1 MLQKLGRYEIIEELG
16 RGAMGIIYK
25 AKDPVIGR
33 YVAIKTIRLG
43 DFTDSTH
50 VAELHS
56 RLMREAQSAGVLSH
70 PNIITIFDVGEEGGL
85 AYFAMELVEGVTLE
99 QIVEGARRL
108 DESAIVSIA
117 RQTADAL
124 GFAHQHGIVHRD
136 IKPANIMLTQD
147 GRVKVADFGIAK
159 VGSAKMTQTGML
171 LGSPSYMAPEHFL
184 GQPLDGRSDIFALG
198 ILLYELITGQP
209 PFAAENLG
217 TLSYKIVHEDPLPPI
232 KLKPGMNPRLNALVV
247 KALARDPASRFQTA
261 EEMCA
266 ALDALDIPRVGTK
279 TERME
284 PLLVKTVVVPMPAKR
299 RRRVGLWLLVFLL
312 LLTGTVAGVAILY
325 PEEFKQTYYLAKE
338 KLKPWIDRVKQTASG
353 QQPESQTPVPEPP
366 AEPPPKASETASVAA
381 EEAKPEARPMETPPQ
396 SVEVPIE
403 HPATPS
409 AATEEPPSSAQPEGA
424 LSSPKTIPPLS
435 VIPNATPAPANAAS
449 TAPGVIQVTSN
460 PSGAEVI
467 FDDRQNSVWT
477 TPYTF
482 QNVSKGRHTFE
493 VRKPG
498 YVPERRI
505 VVLLGNETQ
514 RVSVVLTMAAGLL
527 KVSTVPAGASIYVD
541 GELKREIT
549 PASLKIPAGARR
561 ILVHKEG
568 YQDVEQVIQIE
579 DNSITTL
586 NQQLA
591 PAP

>member
-16 RGAMGIIYK
+16 RGAMGVIYK

-43 DFTDSTH
+43 DFTDSAH

-70 PNIITIFDVGEEGGL
+70 PNIITIFDVGEEAGL

-99 QIVEGARRL
+99 HIVEGEQRL

-124 GFAHQHGIVHRD
+124 GFAHQRGIVHRD

-159 VGSAKMTQTGML
+159 VGSTKMTQTGML

-184 GQPLDGRSDIFALG
+184 GKPLDGRSDIFALG

-209 PFAAENLG
+209 PFVAENLG
-217 TLSYKIVHEDPLPPI
+217 TLSYKIAHEDPLPPI

-247 KALARDPASRFQTA
+247 KALARDPAARFQTA

-266 ALDALDIPRVGTK
+266 ALDGLDIPRLGTK
-279 TERME
+279 TERIE
-284 PLLVKTVVVPMPAKR
+284 PLLVRTVAVQLPTKKPR
-299 RRRVGLWLLVFLL
+299 RLGLWLLVFFL
-312 LLTGTVAGVAILY
+312 LLTGATAVVAILY
-325 PEEFKQTYYLAKE
+325 PEEFKQTFHLAKE
-338 KLKPWIDRVKQTASG
+338 KLRPWIDRAKQAASG
-353 QQPESQTPVPEPP
+353 QQPEPQTPAPETPAGPPP
-366 AEPPPKASETASVAA
+366 AASETPSSGR
-381 EEAKPEARPMETPPQ
+381 EEAKPSETTANPVETPAESAVAPPTVA
-396 SVEVPIE
+396 VEPPPPTGSE
-403 HPATPS
+403 NA
-409 AATEEPPSSAQPEGA
+409 PPSS
-424 LSSPKTIPPLS
+424 K
-435 VIPNATPAPANAAS
+435 ATPEPAISKAPPVPSNPA
-449 TAPGVIQVTSN
+449 TVPGIIQVTSN
-460 PSGAEVI
+460 PSGAEII
-467 FDDRQNSVWT
+467 FDDRQNGSWT

-482 QNVSKGRHTFE
+482 QNVSKGRHTLE
-493 VRKPG
+493 VRKSG
-498 YVPERRI
+498 YVTERRI
-505 VVLLGNETQ
+505 VVLLGNESQ
-514 RVSVVLTMAAGLL
+514 RVSVALMIAAGML
-527 KVSTVPAGASIYVD
+527 KVTTVPGGASIYVD
-541 GELKREIT
+541 GELKREVT
-549 PASLKIPAGARR
+549 PASLKIPAGTRR
-561 ILVHKEG
+561 ILLRKEG
-568 YQDVEQVIQIE
+568 YRDVEQIIEIE

-591 PAP
+591 PAPQ

>member
-16 RGAMGIIYK
+16 RGAMGVIYK

-33 YVAIKTIRLG
+33 YVAVKTIRLG
-43 DFTDSTH
+43 DFTDSAH

-70 PNIITIFDVGEEGGL
+70 PNIITIFDVGEEAGL
-85 AYFAMELVEGVTLE
+85 AYFAMELVEGATLE
-99 QIVEGARRL
+99 HIVEGEQRL

-124 GFAHQHGIVHRD
+124 GFAHQRGIVHRD

-159 VGSAKMTQTGML
+159 VGSTKMTQTGML

-209 PFAAENLG
+209 PFSAENLG

-232 KLKPGMNPRLNALVV
+232 KLKPGMNPKLNALVV
-247 KALARDPASRFQTA
+247 QALARDPAARFQTA

-266 ALDALDIPRVGTK
+266 ALDTLDIPRVGTK
-279 TERME
+279 TERIE
-284 PLLVKTVVVPMPAKR
+284 PLLVRTVAVAVPVRKR
-299 RRRVGLWLLVFLL
+299 GGKGLWFLVLLL
-312 LLTGTVAGVAILY
+312 LLTGATAGVAILY
-325 PEEFKQTYYLAKE
+325 PEEFKRTFRLAKA
-338 KLKPWIDRVKQTASG
+338 KLQPWIDRVKQTASG
-353 QQPESQTPVPEPP
+353 QQPEPQTPVPEAP
-366 AEPPPKASETASVAA
+366 AGPPPTASETASSGT
-381 EEAKPEARPMETPPQ
+381 EEAKPSETPANP
-396 SVEVPIE
+396 VET
-403 HPATPS
+403 PAES
-409 AATEEPPSSAQPEGA
+409 AVAPPAVAVEPPSSAGPEDA
-424 LSSPKTIPPLS
+424 PPSSK
-435 VIPNATPAPANAAS
+435 ATSPAISKPTPTPTNAAA
-449 TAPGVIQVTSN
+449 TVPGIIQVTSS
-460 PSGAEVI
+460 PSGAEII
-467 FDDRQNSVWT
+467 FDDRQNSAWT
-477 TPYTF
+477 TPFTF
-482 QNVSKGRHTFE
+482 QNVSKGRHTLE
-493 VRKPG
+493 VRKTG
-498 YVPERRI
+498 YVTERRI
-505 VVLLGNETQ
+505 VVLLGNESQ
-514 RVSVVLTMAAGLL
+514 RVSVLLAMAAGVL
-527 KVSTVPAGASIYVD
+527 KVSTVPGGASIYVD
-541 GELKREIT
+541 GELKREVT

-561 ILVHKEG
+561 ILLRKEG
-568 YQDVEQVIQIE
+568 YRDVEQVLEIE

>member
-43 DFTDSTH
+43 DFTDSAH
-50 VAELHS
+50 LAELHS

-99 QIVEGARRL
+99 QIVESAQRL

-159 VGSAKMTQTGML
+159 VGSTKMTQTGML

-209 PFAAENLG
+209 PFTAENLG

-232 KLKPGMNPRLNALVV
+232 KLKPGVNPRLNALVV
-247 KALARDPASRFQTA
+247 KALARDPAARFQTA

-279 TERME
+279 TERIE
-284 PLLVKTVVVPMPAKR
+284 PLFVKTLAVPVPKR

-312 LLTGTVAGVAILY
+312 LLTGATAGVAILY
-325 PEEFKQTYYLAKE
+325 PEEFKQRYYLTKE
-338 KLKPWIDRVKQTASG
+338 KLKPWIDRVKQIASG
-353 QQPESQTPVPEPP
+353 QQAESQTPAAEPP
-366 AEPPPKASETASVAA
+366 AEPPPKASETASGAA
-381 EEAKPEARPMETPPQ
+381 EEAKPMETPPK
-396 SVEVPIE
+396 SVEAPIE
-403 HPATPS
+403 QPEAPA
-409 AATEEPPSSAQPEGA
+409 AMAEEPPTSAQPEGA
-424 LSSPKTIPPLS
+424 LSSPKTTPQS
-435 VIPNATPAPANAAS
+435 STIPNAARAPATSAS
-449 TAPGVIQVTSN
+449 TVPGIIQVTSN
-460 PSGAEVI
+460 PAGAEII
-467 FDDRQNSVWT
+467 FDDRQNSAWT

-505 VVLLGNETQ
+505 VVLLGNESQ
-514 RVSVVLTMAAGLL
+514 RVSVVLTMAAGML
-527 KVSTVPAGASIYVD
+527 KVSTVPSGASVYVD
-541 GELKREIT
+541 GELKRELT
-549 PASLKIPAGARR
+549 PANLKIPAGTRR
-561 ILVHKEG
+561 ILLRKEG
-568 YQDVEQVIQIE
+568 YQDVEQVIEIE